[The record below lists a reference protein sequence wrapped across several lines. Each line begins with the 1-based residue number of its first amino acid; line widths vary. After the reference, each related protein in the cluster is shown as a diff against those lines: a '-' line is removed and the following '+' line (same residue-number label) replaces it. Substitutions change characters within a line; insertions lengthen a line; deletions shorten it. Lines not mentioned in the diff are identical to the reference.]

1 MFGVDNDIVVVVVL
15 VVVLV
20 VVVEVVLGNVV
31 ALLDF
36 CFGIGICHLSAYK
49 YCPRADTRPVAL
61 RG

>member
-1 MFGVDNDIVVVVVL
+1 MFVVVVNDN

-20 VVVEVVLGNVV
+20 VVVVVVLDNVV
-31 ALLDF
+31 ALLDV
-36 CFGIGICHLSAYK
+36 CFGIGKRHLSAYK